1 VSPTDPPDQEDTEA
15 VGPAGVDE
23 PAGRGRPAPT
33 VDTADSTDE
42 ESPPD
47 QEAQDSEPAEGA
59 DDSGSLADHGGDGL
73 EDEDETGAVDP
84 GEDRDDPPDALDPS
98 GRPPIDPRIRQRRVA
113 IKRSQGRKRLLWL
126 GGATGILVVV
136 VLAFG
141 LAHTPWFGAQAITV
155 TGTHPRTTDAA
166 IVNAAGLQNHPPLIN
181 VNPGA
186 VARRVESLPFI
197 ASAQVHRH
205 WPDGVQIAVTE
216 RAPVVQMAGPG
227 TAWSLLD
234 GHGRTLQEV
243 PGRVPGL
250 VVYIVHTPDSGIP
263 PAPVGS
269 ALPPSAGPGLEVSRT
284 LPRAFADQVVSVTV
298 AADGSIS
305 LALDS
310 GVTVL
315 FGSDADRT
323 AKYKDIAAI
332 LANGT
337 LHATSV
343 IDVTVPESPTV
354 SG

>member
-1 VSPTDPPDQEDTEA
+1 MPTEPPGGTD
-15 VGPAGVDE
+15 AGT
-23 PAGRGRPAPT
+23 AGEHPT
-33 VDTADSTDE
+33 A
-42 ESPPD
+42 
-47 QEAQDSEPAEGA
+47 
-59 DDSGSLADHGGDGL
+59 L
-73 EDEDETGAVDP
+73 
-84 GEDRDDPPDALDPS
+84 EDRDRPSVPTPRVEGAGGLDHEGQEPGSIDLNDAPDQGEDGDVGVSATDGPPVEPVEPIDPEDPLGPDEVPDA
-98 GRPPIDPRIRQRRVA
+98 GARPPIDPRIRQRRVA
-113 IKRSQGRKRLLWL
+113 IQRSQGRKRLLWL
-126 GGATGILVVV
+126 GGATGLVVLV
-136 VLAFG
+136 VLVVA

-155 TGTHPRTTDAA
+155 TGTHPRTSEAA
-166 IVNAAGLQNHPPLIN
+166 IVNAAGLQHHPPLISL
-181 VNPGA
+181 NPGT

-197 ASAQVHRH
+197 ASAHVERH

-216 RAPVVQMAGPG
+216 REPVVQMAGPG
-227 TAWSLLD
+227 SSWSLLD
-234 GHGRTLQEV
+234 GHGRTLQVV

-250 VVYIVHTPDSGIP
+250 VVYIVHTADSGVP

-269 ALPPSAGPGLEVSRT
+269 SLPASADPGLVVGRT
-284 LPRAFADQVVSVTV
+284 LPPAFVAQVVSVTV

-323 AKYKDIAAI
+323 AKYQDVAAV